1 MCGDKTGLHA
11 FLCSMDLFLLR
22 RGEISLRR
30 VFRSRSVS
38 HEFRIIR
45 LVDNR
50 FRVIDNKW

>member
-1 MCGDKTGLHA
+1 MCGDKTGLR
-11 FLCSMDLFLLR
+11 FLRSMDLFFLR